1 MESAAASAGE
11 QLVDL
16 TSRDGAWFL
25 EELCSMIGNI
35 TALVTLL
42 QHCSLPHHDLELPAT
57 SATNQAVYLAN
68 AVYTCLQVSTQELV
82 AHLCSKYHL
91 SSQSLTGTLRHPMCT
106 PKQILTKCHSHALWR
121 EHRGLW
127 LIGSEWCG
135 GFSRFSGEQQEDV
148 RGEDRQIGPL
158 TFENREIEF
167 IHQGSSV
174 GEQVWQ
180 IHSILNQPV

>member
-57 SATNQAVYLAN
+57 SATNQAVYLAS
-68 AVYTCLQVSTQELV
+68 AVYTCLQVPPHSGRWLLATN
-82 AHLCSKYHL
+82 A
-91 SSQSLTGTLRHPMCT
+91 TW
-106 PKQILTKCHSHALWR
+106 LTKR
-121 EHRGLW
+121 E
-127 LIGSEWCG
+127 
-135 GFSRFSGEQQEDV
+135 
-148 RGEDRQIGPL
+148 P
-158 TFENREIEF
+158 
-167 IHQGSSV
+167 GSSF
-174 GEQVWQ
+174 
-180 IHSILNQPV
+180 SIVATP

>member
-68 AVYTCLQVSTQELV
+68 AVYTCLQVPQLRSWLLIFATNTT
-82 AHLCSKYHL
+82 
-91 SSQSLTGTLRHPMCT
+91 SLIKLRM
-106 PKQILTKCHSHALWR
+106 
-121 EHRGLW
+121 HR
-127 LIGSEWCG
+127 
-135 GFSRFSGEQQEDV
+135 
-148 RGEDRQIGPL
+148 
-158 TFENREIEF
+158 
-167 IHQGSSV
+167 HQYRYQG
-174 GEQVWQ
+174 
-180 IHSILNQPV
+180 